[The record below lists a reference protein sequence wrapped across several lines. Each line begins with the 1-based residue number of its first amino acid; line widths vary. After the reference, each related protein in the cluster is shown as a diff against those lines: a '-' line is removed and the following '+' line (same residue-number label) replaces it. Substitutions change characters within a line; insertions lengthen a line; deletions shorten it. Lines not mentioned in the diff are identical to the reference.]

1 MPRRSDGE
9 GSPKSAR
16 AVRLP
21 GTAREVITRGTHP
34 SGAEGV
40 PVTSRSRVDASTATD
55 AEVKVAYRELR
66 RSYRAD
72 RYKRRL
78 YRRYR
83 RDLGK
88 AVRSDHRRS
97 RLYVLRKAKWI
108 SVMMFVYG
116 GYLGFS
122 NGIFAFPARDPSKLL
137 IEYFPLWVRGNLQ
150 AFVEHLPDVAPVVLG
165 LFGLG
170 VEDKFLEF
178 GTARSLELF
187 VDFFDGTDGKFLHV
201 GNGRAFAVEDPERFF
216 RLASLIEV
224 VRLADFGDTN
234 LIGDLGTLLDDLLHT
249 TDRAGIRRLVMRLK
263 GGRESLAIII
273 LVPVTIKVCRIF
285 LSQVRNIIHVVAPS
299 RRILGSVLDIFRFY
313 RCIRIIHRIRIIRT

>member
-1 MPRRSDGE
+1 MPRRSYGE

-97 RLYVLRKAKWI
+97 RLYVLRKAKWL
-108 SVMMFVYG
+108 SVLMFVYG

-122 NGIFAFPARDPSKLL
+122 NGIFAFPARDPSRLP
-137 IEYFPLWVRGNLQ
+137 IEYVPLWVRGNLQ
-150 AFVEHLPDVAPVVLG
+150 AFVDNLPDIGPLVVG
-165 LFGLG
+165 LFCLG
-170 VEDKFLEF
+170 V
-178 GTARSLELF
+178 
-187 VDFFDGTDGKFLHV
+187 
-201 GNGRAFAVEDPERFF
+201 AVYS
-216 RLASLIEV
+216 ASVI
-224 VRLADFGDTN
+224 AM
-234 LIGDLGTLLDDLLHT
+234 
-249 TDRAGIRRLVMRLK
+249 RAGDRRTKRRLMVHAMQESVSESDVGLIRAGFCRNRRRKLLY
-263 GGRESLAIII
+263 GRTSVFSIRDLAYART
-273 LVPVTIKVCRIF
+273 LNEF
-285 LSQVRNIIHVVAPS
+285 LRGM
-299 RRILGSVLDIFRFY
+299 GSGPR
-313 RCIRIIHRIRIIRT
+313 H

>member
-55 AEVKVAYRELR
+55 AEVKVAYREFR

-122 NGIFAFPARDPSKLL
+122 NGIFAFPARDPSELL
-137 IEYFPLWVRGNLQ
+137 IEYVPLWVRGNLQ
-150 AFVEHLPDVAPVVLG
+150 AFVEHLPDVAPIVLG
-165 LFGLG
+165 LFCIGIVVYAASVLAMMVG
-170 VEDKFLEF
+170 DRKTRRRLMVHAMQESVSESDVRLIRAGFCRNRRRK
-178 GTARSLELF
+178 LF
-187 VDFFDGTDGKFLHV
+187 Y
-201 GNGRAFAVEDPERFF
+201 GRTSVFSVRD
-216 RLASLIEV
+216 LASA
-224 VRLADFGDTN
+224 R
-234 LIGDLGTLLDDLLHT
+234 TLN
-249 TDRAGIRRLVMRLK
+249 
-263 GGRESLAIII
+263 E
-273 LVPVTIKVCRIF
+273 F
-285 LSQVRNIIHVVAPS
+285 LRGM
-299 RRILGSVLDIFRFY
+299 GSGPR
-313 RCIRIIHRIRIIRT
+313 H